1 MEGDIRLSE
10 VLGRVGGLRE
20 LEVVLVVD
28 EWNLVLAEER
38 ASLIKKSGYPS
49 LPKADQSMSSSGCRC
64 SELDTLKAL
73 RNRPLRT
80 PFFTEGAW

>member
-1 MEGDIRLSE
+1 MEGDIRLAE

-28 EWNLVLAEER
+28 EWNLVLAGER

-49 LPKADQSMSSSGCRC
+49 LLKAD
-64 SELDTLKAL
+64 
-73 RNRPLRT
+73 
-80 PFFTEGAW
+80 